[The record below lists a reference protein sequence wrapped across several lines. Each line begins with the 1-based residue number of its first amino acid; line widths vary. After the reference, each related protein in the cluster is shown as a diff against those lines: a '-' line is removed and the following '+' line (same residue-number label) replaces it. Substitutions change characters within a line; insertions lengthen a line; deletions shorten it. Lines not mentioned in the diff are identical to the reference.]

1 MTRKM
6 ADTRQG
12 KRPDGPVAIGRLL
25 GAVFADKKWKS
36 RLELHRVF
44 EFWNA
49 VVGREIAAVAQP
61 SVIRGH
67 ILWVRVTEP
76 VWMQQL
82 HLQKTLLLEKI
93 NQHLRGEE
101 ISDIR
106 FQLNSSLPPS
116 QPEPESRQPRPLLID
131 RKKEQAFDRLVSSL
145 DNEDLK
151 ISLKSLWLR
160 MQTKSR

>member
-1 MTRKM
+1 MT
-6 ADTRQG
+6 DSRQSSAPG
-12 KRPDGPVAIGRLL
+12 KPVAIRRLL
-25 GAVFADKKWKS
+25 ETVLEDKKWKS

-49 VVGREIAAVAQP
+49 IVGREIAAVAQP

-67 ILWVRVTEP
+67 ILWVKVAEP

-93 NQHLRGEE
+93 NRQLHGEE

-106 FQLNSSLPPS
+106 FQLNSSLPPPH
-116 QPEPESRQPRPLLID
+116 PEPETRKTKPVLID
-131 RKKEQAFDRLVSSL
+131 RKKEQAFDRLISSL
-145 DNEDLK
+145 DNDDLRA
-151 ISLKSLWLR
+151 SLKSLWLR
-160 MQTKSR
+160 MQSSKR